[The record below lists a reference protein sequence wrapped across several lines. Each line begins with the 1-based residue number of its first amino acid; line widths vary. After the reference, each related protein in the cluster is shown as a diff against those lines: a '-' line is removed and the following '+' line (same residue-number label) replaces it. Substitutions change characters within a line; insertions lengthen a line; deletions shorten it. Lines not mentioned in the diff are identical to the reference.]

1 MPVSRRL
8 AVRLRTSL
16 LVCALWAT
24 YAQAQTTGQLRGLV
38 TDPQGMA
45 LPGVVLVIESPSQGV
60 SGRGAVTDTK
70 GFFQVPGLPP
80 GGDYTVRASLP
91 GFASLRL
98 TDVSVS
104 AGQMSTVHLT
114 LVPEAAVR
122 ERVEVKARPS
132 IVDLDEAATDTRV
145 SSEFIDALPL
155 LGRNF
160 QDILTL
166 APGVT
171 DVDGDGNPNIHGS
184 RDTDLKTLMDGVNI
198 TDPLTGKLG
207 AQLNIESIQ
216 EVEIKT
222 TAAGAEYSR
231 AQGGF
236 ANVITKSGGNEFEG
250 TFKFFWRGSAL
261 DGDGAGM
268 DDPRLHGGVGESGL
282 RELTFNDFLPFVSV
296 GGPIVKDHA
305 WFFVTGEYI
314 QKEEPVN
321 ALNVAFVRGLEEF
334 RLFAKMTWQATQN
347 HRLAFSVNY
356 DPQEYLNEGLNSF
369 TREEA
374 GYTLKAGGTVLAL
387 RDTAVLS
394 PMVALETT
402 LSSFDGR
409 PALEPNLARDTN
421 DNGLLFYDRNNNGVM
436 EASERDPGEDYDGDG
451 AFDVIEPRNFQR
463 FGLPPNVDRDGDG
476 HFTRFFGCEGVLRED
491 KDCDGHLDNVKEVDK
506 NSNGILDPTEDLD
519 SDFRWD
525 DGTEDRNQNGKL
537 DDTPRPTT
545 LYPYGE
551 FAPQR
556 PDLDYGVSATSG
568 VIGGSYYKQ
577 ESDRRQRLG
586 LRQDLSIYVPG
597 QRGSH
602 DVKAGWIAERE
613 QFERT
618 ADPGL

>member
-8 AVRLRTSL
+8 PVRLGACL
-16 LVCALWAT
+16 LACAVGWT
-24 YAQAQTTGQLRGLV
+24 FAQAQTTGQLRGLV
-38 TDPQGMA
+38 TDPQGA
-45 LPGVVLVIESPSQGV
+45 PLAGVVLVVESPSQGV

-70 GFFQVPGLPP
+70 GAFQVPGLPP
-80 GGDYTVRASLP
+80 GRDYTVRASLA
-91 GFASLRL
+91 GLASLRL
-98 TDVSVS
+98 TDVQVS

-122 ERVEVKARPS
+122 ERVEVRARPN

-184 RDTDLKTLMDGVNI
+184 RDTDLKTLVDGVNI

-261 DGDGAGM
+261 DGDGAGI

-282 RELTFNDFLPFVSV
+282 RDLTFNDFLPFVSFS
-296 GGPIVKDHA
+296 GPIVKDHA

-321 ALNVAFVRGLEEF
+321 ALNTAFVRGLQEV
-334 RLFAKMTWQATQN
+334 RLFAKMTWQATTN

-369 TREEA
+369 TREET
-374 GYTLKAGGTVLAL
+374 GYTLQAGGTVLAL

-409 PALEPNLARDTN
+409 PALEPNLALDTN
-421 DNGLLFYDRNNNGVM
+421 GNGILYYDRNGNGSM
-436 EASERDPGEDYDGDG
+436 EAPERDPGDDIDGDG
-451 AFDVIEPRNFQR
+451 AFDVYEHNTN
-463 FGLPPNVDRDGDG
+463 FGLDPEDDLDGDG
-476 HFTRFFGCEGVLRED
+476 HLTPRFGCEGPTRED
-491 KDCDGHLDNVKEVDK
+491 KDCDGHLDNVAEVD
-506 NSNGILDPTEDLD
+506 SNG
-519 SDFRWD
+519 
-525 DGTEDRNQNGKL
+525 DG
-537 DDTPRPTT
+537 
-545 LYPYGE
+545 
-551 FAPQR
+551 F
-556 PDLDYGVSATSG
+556 
-568 VIGGSYYKQ
+568 
-577 ESDRRQRLG
+577 
-586 LRQDLSIYVPG
+586 
-597 QRGSH
+597 
-602 DVKAGWIAERE
+602 
-613 QFERT
+613 
-618 ADPGL
+618 